1 MEKLQDGNLTE
12 SLFQFSDA
20 FSISDINFI
29 TKSVLYTS
37 DIFSDFDHS
46 YILFTNCYSLLMN
59 IK

>member
-29 TKSVLYTS
+29 IKSVLYTP

-46 YILFTNCYSLLMN
+46 YKLLLFDYQYL
-59 IK
+59 I

>member
-12 SLFQFSDA
+12 SLFQFSDV

-37 DIFSDFDHS
+37 DIFNHS
-46 YILFTNCYSLLMN
+46 YILFTNCYSLTTN
-59 IK
+59 I